1 MKEDFI
7 MLESE
12 NTELKLKCMK
22 VNELEDK
29 VDLVLRHNQ
38 DLFIENEKL
47 GKLLDEK
54 IAELEL
60 MRRKFESSKREGL
73 GEY

>member
-1 MKEDFI
+1 
-7 MLESE
+7 
-12 NTELKLKCMK
+12 MK